1 MSISLTHWWFCH
13 IQAARQTVR
22 QTDTGTKI
30 KSERGGGG
38 EIGSEGDRDKKFSNT
53 RNKKSSDACEHIVSD
68 VTWSS
73 FSGVRSFSTSDSLAQ
88 ATQPV
93 RVALAC
99 PQGSHL
105 HIQNHLKALSAASV
119 MFLFLMALLIFA
131 PSMPNAERLW
141 KERPTNPQHP
151 TTMCMHFAL
160 LPCTLKSLSQSSYL
174 VHELLPSDPPKE
186 MSAS

>member
-131 PSMPNAERLW
+131 PSMPNAEVVEGTSHKSSAPDHHVHAFCLA
-141 KERPTNPQHP
+141 
-151 TTMCMHFAL
+151 AL
-160 LPCTLKSLSQSSYL
+160 YSEVTEPIFIFGS
-174 VHELLPSDPPKE
+174 
-186 MSAS
+186 